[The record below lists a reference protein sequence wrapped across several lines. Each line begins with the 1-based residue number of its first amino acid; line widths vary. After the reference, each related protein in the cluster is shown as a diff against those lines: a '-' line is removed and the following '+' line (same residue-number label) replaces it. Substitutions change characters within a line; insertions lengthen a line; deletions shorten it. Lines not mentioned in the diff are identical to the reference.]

1 MRDVS
6 DTAERL
12 KAAKERDE
20 QGIEQDETEGA
31 TFEPPEPRAETEPE
45 PTEPEPE
52 PEPEGD
58 EEEEAAG
65 LDAAQANDLEKATA
79 AYFKRV
85 EKVFGAESVPP
96 PCQHCGGLGF
106 DLTGGAGEPDYAE
119 HENYIECGDCRG
131 FGHVKTGSKVP
142 GHDLHDCPNC
152 LGRGYLEKLPTPQ
165 LVPTEQPTHG
175 TPAWMGDVQ
184 TSSPLT

>member
-1 MRDVS
+1 
-6 DTAERL
+6 L
-12 KAAKERDE
+12 QAAKARDE
-20 QGIEQDETEGA
+20 EGIEQDETEGA

-52 PEPEGD
+52 PTEPEPEPEPAGGLTA
-58 EEEEAAG
+58 EQAAE
-65 LDAAQANDLEKATA
+65 LEKAMA

-85 EKVFGAESVPP
+85 EKVFGADNAPP
-96 PCQHCGGLGF
+96 PCPTCEGLGF
-106 DLTGGAGEPDYAE
+106 DLTGGTGQPDFQE

-152 LGRGYLEKLPTPQ
+152 LGRGYLEKLPQPQ

-184 TSSPLT
+184 TGAP